1 MCTQSKVQQVL
12 TSGEL
17 LCLNMASCLN
27 LTASL
32 TYIQLSSAGTDA
44 LCLGWMCKSKEEA
57 LSCLAAPLSIKLSQA
72 LCWKTMLKQQQ
83 LQGFLCRLSEEE
95 KMSDG
100 SVSQKTDHLN
110 LSVAYLLFACARQY
124 KEGLSILLH
133 TVLHIQLRQA
143 QRRTLLHSWERNQR
157 HCPCVYPGFTSGV
170 CCWRRVS
177 YILHVSQYGD
187 F

>member
-32 TYIQLSSAGTDA
+32 TYIQLSSPGTDA

-110 LSVAYLLFACARQY
+110 LCCLPVVCLCKVVQGRSKHSVAHCSSHPAQASAE
-124 KEGLSILLH
+124 KN
-133 TVLHIQLRQA
+133 TVTFLG
-143 QRRTLLHSWERNQR
+143 T
-157 HCPCVYPGFTSGV
+157 
-170 CCWRRVS
+170 
-177 YILHVSQYGD
+177 
-187 F
+187 